1 MLCWQWYTCTKCL
14 VVTITTFKMRGVAM
28 RYYCDLWPVNS
39 GVRTVTSYIL
49 LAGMEINNPHALLA
63 SFQPIQL
70 LAQEEGAWVTQGTRR
85 LGTRLT
91 NPQASWPGSQGQYC
105 SCEKHIGHSHTV
117 KPCYIRVLV
126 LAEIHV
132 LTYSKAL
139 LHSCKGIGIGWNT
152 CCAAGSFNNT
162 QTCSLS
168 GRCDWLIVHAWN

>member
-49 LAGMEINNPHALLA
+49 LAGMEINNPHTLLA

-105 SCEKHIGHSHTV
+105 SCEKHIYTCIYIGHSHTV
-117 KPCYIRVLV
+117 KPCFIRALV
-126 LAEIHV
+126 LAETHVVQQVV
-132 LTYSKAL
+132 LTTLKLALFQEDVIDWLFMHEISQWKNYSK
-139 LHSCKGIGIGWNT
+139 S
-152 CCAAGSFNNT
+152 
-162 QTCSLS
+162 Q
-168 GRCDWLIVHAWN
+168 